1 VRELS
6 FEQAYQLL
14 ADCVLALHLG
24 LVAFIVGGLALIV
37 VGNLRSWS
45 WVNRFGFRIAHLGAI
60 TIVAAEAWIGLTCPL
75 TGLEMWL
82 RAKANA
88 TTYSGGFV
96 EHWLQWLL
104 YYDAPPWVF
113 ALGYTLF
120 ALATVA
126 AWWTFPPNRTRRG
139 RETQS

>member
-1 VRELS
+1 
-6 FEQAYQLL
+6 
-14 ADCVLALHLG
+14 LHLG

-45 WVNRFGFRIAHLGAI
+45 WVNRFWFRVAHLGAI
-60 TIVAAEAWIGLTCPL
+60 GFVATEAWIGLTCPL
-75 TGLEMWL
+75 TGLEMSL

-113 ALGYTLF
+113 VLGYTLF
-120 ALATVA
+120 ALVTVA
-126 AWWTFPPNRTRRG
+126 AWWLLPPRATRRAG
-139 RETQS
+139 ETHA